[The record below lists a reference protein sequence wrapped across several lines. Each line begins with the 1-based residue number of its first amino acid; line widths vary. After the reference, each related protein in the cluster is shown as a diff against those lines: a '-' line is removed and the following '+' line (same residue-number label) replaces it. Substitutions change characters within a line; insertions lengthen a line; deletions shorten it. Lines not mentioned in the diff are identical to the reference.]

1 MTRLWAS
8 AFFLAVDFCVRIYYT
23 KVEHLTLAK
32 MITLK
37 ELGNNTRQIRER
49 LGFSQ
54 EHVAEYL
61 GLSRQ
66 AIISI
71 EAGKRK
77 IDSFELFKLADLFGV
92 DAKELLAKEEV
103 KFSKFED
110 AVLHLRK
117 KERLSNQERQALI
130 GFQQICEDYEFL
142 KKL

>member
-1 MTRLWAS
+1 
-8 AFFLAVDFCVRIYYT
+8 
-23 KVEHLTLAK
+23 
-32 MITLK
+32 MITLE
-37 ELGNNTRQIRER
+37 ELGSNIRQIREK

-54 EHVAEYL
+54 GHVAEHL
-61 GLSRQ
+61 GLNRQ

-92 DAKELLAKEEV
+92 DAKELLTKEEIR
-103 KFSKFED
+103 FSRFED

-117 KERLSNQERQALI
+117 KERLTDKERQALI
-130 GFQQICEDYEFL
+130 EFQQICEDYEFL